1 MKPRE
6 FLALDNKEKA
16 FIIAAIQ
23 IKIENDREKA
33 KEAKRKRKSKIG

>member
-6 FLALDNKEKA
+6 FLTLDKKEKA

-23 IKIENDREKA
+23 IKAENDKQKA
-33 KEAKRKRKSKIG
+33 KEAKRKSKRR

>member
-33 KEAKRKRKSKIG
+33 KEAKRKSKIG